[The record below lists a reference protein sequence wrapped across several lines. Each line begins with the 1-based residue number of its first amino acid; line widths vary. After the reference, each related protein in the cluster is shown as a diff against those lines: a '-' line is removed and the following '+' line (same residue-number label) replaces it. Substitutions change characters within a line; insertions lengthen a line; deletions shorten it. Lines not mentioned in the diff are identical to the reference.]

1 MMANRTRSIVS
12 FLLTALMTATAFVV
26 MVSAPAAASAAS
38 VEENTGEAGTTVPS
52 AASTL
57 DQISLK
63 FQNKLDPVL
72 ADRVTRER
80 GPYMVYVL
88 VSDRQAVNDFLD
100 ANGLPLVKGKQLPGL
115 PIVSLMQLDAK
126 QISALAKNPG
136 IVRIMT
142 CEKPVVEPVALPED
156 EEALSAGTLPPGIED
171 YQVDVAHGAQGAW
184 DQGFSGQGIKIAVI
198 DTGFDLGHPDLQG
211 QQARYE
217 DVVSPYYGWPI
228 AYDDVAAMYWAGE
241 EFGGWVADT
250 STEVPLLGDYVYF
263 EGMRWKANG
272 LTDVLGNPIRSQSGT
287 YHMGYHTDENLAGVW
302 GASIGVLV
310 VDSAAPGQYDTVYV
324 DVTADYDFT
333 NDKACTQGD
342 EISYFD
348 SRNESGYVSYSSWDF
363 GDGFADYSGGM
374 VYWISDGVNVLPG
387 SDWTYGATF
396 TANAGD
402 AVAFMGEFTAGQSHG
417 TMTASAAL
425 AVGRSWGG
433 ILGGMAPNASL
444 IAIPFNGNM
453 VNDWMFAELG
463 ADGLPNTGDEANIV
477 TNSYGYSD
485 TAVDAGYE
493 LLDQLL
499 TNISLAGNNTLW
511 FWSAGNA
518 GPGYGP
524 AHTPCDFNAVH
535 VGAGTTWFYRYVVG
549 SEIYPYQ
556 MWGDVAPF
564 SSSGVSRTGKMNVD
578 VVASGM
584 YSLNPAP
591 LNEPDYT
598 YNMGNGSMHFQL
610 GSGTSHASPTAAGG
624 AALGY
629 SAWLDS
635 LGAIPPM
642 DYGKTWIMMSADDMH
657 SDPLKQGAGWLNASR
672 MVHACL
678 EDDGIFSMAYA
689 SPRGAEPMLTK
700 AALYP
705 GTVYGTA
712 YETFP
717 NFIRPG
723 EYDDTHIV
731 TSWNLNPVDDRDINV
746 QAKFLNRTYTES
758 WVYTTTSAGSANI
771 DIMSK
776 VPATTDLLRVTTWI
790 SMARFD
796 PELDYG
802 SNVLYY
808 LRLLDWVD
816 INSDGLTSSSE
827 LFRCNQDYKDANYQQ
842 ATMKDPIERVHDGLI
857 LQLAAARGATGV
869 DIGIQIDCYELQP
882 FPWIKL
888 RLLGD
893 LTWEDNLSFTLP
905 AGHGNN
911 DWEVNVSV
919 PGDAPIGTYEA
930 AIYVEDPE
938 RAQCIPVLINVPA
951 SDYEFSFGGAS
962 YFETPYNNNMTGL
975 ADKGWRFDT
984 GDWRMYWC
992 LPTALPASLF
1002 EVMVVTANWTEL
1014 PTDVNI
1020 HVLAPFPANVMP
1032 PYDTLAAFNPPYGPG
1047 YFEVPI
1053 ASSDE
1058 KYLGAGVFGV
1068 WTSTGGPSEVIAA
1081 MDEDYNT
1088 VATYEWFTAM
1098 FTGSLSPFAVVL
1110 RCPVMAGNGSSDAVS
1125 GFTKLLNLNDF
1136 APTEISFEAVQ
1147 PGNVPL
1153 ADDIPAWYD
1162 LTAATDVE
1170 VRGGGIDIMTGDK
1183 WTSEPVW
1190 QDSLAGSFQQALANA
1205 VYTRPVTVGA
1215 TNKLYV
1221 AIEEVSGAPDLDLG
1235 LWYDE
1240 NGNGVAEMFEAY
1252 WYVGIGG
1259 SSESLTIENPTPGQY
1274 LVKVLGYTVSGNP
1287 GRFSL
1292 TVAQGIPDATI
1303 EATDLEPVAGTGVH
1317 NFNVSYDLPARAG
1330 VYVGAA
1336 TFGFMGAADMFRIP
1350 VEIAITDAGAPWIE
1364 NLLPMDG
1371 SVLSTVTPT
1380 ISFQLNDSVFYSGL
1394 DPASVSVVVDGHD
1407 LADWTVISG
1416 DSVTLNPPFALAQGS
1431 HSVTVGA
1438 SDKSG
1443 NHAPSF
1449 TSYFGINSVIEAF
1462 SAEFRDPVSG
1472 DIITDGSTVRLSTVA
1487 MLGWSDP
1494 GAEVR
1499 LVAPSGTTTIYAD
1512 PFGFWAVSSLALNE
1526 GTNIVTVETTNNAKV
1541 FASMMKSVISDM
1553 SCLLEVD
1560 PPETPT
1566 ASSTAELTGWTDSG
1580 AFVTANG
1587 VVALVAPNGRWGV
1600 TVPLASEGMNT
1611 ISVSALDALGNP
1623 ASKTVNVMRDTTPP
1637 TITVLGPGT
1646 YATVQEPSVKVWG
1659 TTEVGATVLVN
1670 GLVATR
1676 SGTDWNAT
1684 VVLSEGN
1691 NSIEVVAADILDNSA
1706 TATIWVEYDPP
1717 VYVTPDE
1724 LAAVQATLQNAIDN
1738 LSAALLENVTSL
1750 QADIVSLQ
1758 NQLDALETALGEN
1771 ISDLQG
1777 QVDAVV
1783 GNVSD
1788 LQTAL
1793 AENVTALNGMIDA
1806 LDSALGQ
1813 NVTVLQAQ
1821 IDVIKANIAAL
1832 QTSLQQNVT
1841 SIQGDISGLE
1851 TALDQAQQD
1860 ITKADDKAEDADAF
1874 ANMLMYLTLILFAI
1888 AIVLVGLAWYMLSG
1902 KIGGGPVGSPPTLE
1916 EVEEEP
1922 PSEVE
1927 REFERLEKEIKS
1939 EEV

>member
-1 MMANRTRSIVS
+1 MVSNRTRSIVS
-12 FLLTALMTATAFVV
+12 FLLTALMTATAFIV
-26 MVSAPAAASAAS
+26 MVSAPVAANAAPA
-38 VEENTGEAGTTVPS
+38 EDTGDAGITGSSGVP
-52 AASTL
+52 AL
-57 DQISLK
+57 DQMSLR

-72 ADRVTRER
+72 ADKVTHER

-142 CEKPVVEPVALPED
+142 YEKPAVEPVALPED
-156 EEALSAGTLPPGIED
+156 EEVLSAGTLPPGIED
-171 YQVDVAHGAQGAW
+171 YQVDVVHGAQGAW
-184 DQGFSGQGIKIAVI
+184 DQGYSGEGIKIAVI

-217 DVVSPYYGWPI
+217 DIASPYYGWPI
-228 AYDDVAAMYWAGE
+228 AYDDVAAMNWANE
-241 EFGGWVADT
+241 DIGGWVADT
-250 STEVPLLGDYVYF
+250 STEVTLLGDYVYF
-263 EGMRWKANG
+263 DGTRRKANG
-272 LTDVLGNPIRSQSGT
+272 LTDVLGNPVRSQSGT
-287 YHMGYHTDENLAGVW
+287 YHIGYHTDENLAGVW
-302 GASIGVLV
+302 GVSIGVLV
-310 VDSAAPGQYDTVYV
+310 VDSTVPGQYDTVYV
-324 DVTADYDFT
+324 DLTADYDFT
-333 NDKACTQGD
+333 NDKACTKGD

-348 SRNESGYVSYSSWDF
+348 SRNESGVVSYSNWDF

-387 SDWTYGATF
+387 SDWTYEATY

-402 AVAFMGEFTAGQSHG
+402 AVAFVGEFTAGQSHG

-433 ILGGMAPNASL
+433 LLGGMAPNASL

-524 AHTPCDFNAVH
+524 AHTPSDFNAVH

-549 SEIYPYQ
+549 AEIYPYQ
-556 MWGDVAPF
+556 MWGDVVPF

-598 YNMGNGSMHFQL
+598 YNVGNGSRHFQL

-629 SAWLDS
+629 SAWLDNM
-635 LGAIPPM
+635 GFIPSM
-642 DYGKTWIMMSADDMH
+642 DYGKTFVMMSADDMH
-657 SDPLKQGAGWLNASR
+657 NDPLKQGAGWLNASR

-678 EDDGIFSMAYA
+678 EDDGVFSLAYA
-689 SPRGAEPMLTK
+689 TPLGGEPMLTK

-705 GTVYGTA
+705 GSVYGTA

-723 EYDDTHIV
+723 EYDDTHNLR
-731 TSWNLNPVDDRDINV
+731 TWNLNPVDDKDVSV
-746 QAKFLNRTYTES
+746 QAKFLDRTYTES
-758 WVYTTTSAGSANI
+758 WVQTTTSTGSINLNI
-771 DIMSK
+771 TSK
-776 VPATTDLLRVTTWI
+776 VPASTDLLRVTIWI
-790 SMARFD
+790 SMAQFD
-796 PELDYG
+796 PELDYS

-816 INSDGLTSSSE
+816 VNSNGLISTSE

-842 ATMKDPIERVHDGLI
+842 VTMKNPIERVHDGLI
-857 LQLAAARGATGV
+857 LQLSSVRGMTGL

-893 LTWEDNLSFTLP
+893 VTWEDSLSFTVS
-905 AGHGNN
+905 AAYGTAV
-911 DWEVNVSV
+911 WEVNVSV

-992 LPTALPASLF
+992 LPTALPLAF
-1002 EVMVVTANWTEL
+1002 DEVMVVTANWTEL

-1020 HVLAPFPANVMP
+1020 HVLAPFPANVMS
-1032 PYDTLAAFNPPYGPG
+1032 PYNTLADFNPPYGPG

-1088 VATYEWFTAM
+1088 VATYEWFTEM

-1125 GFTKLLNLNDF
+1125 GFTRLVNLNDF
-1136 APTEISFEAVQ
+1136 SPEEIVFDALQ
-1147 PGNVPL
+1147 PGNIPL
-1153 ADDIPAWYD
+1153 EDKIPAWYD
-1162 LTAATDVE
+1162 LTTAADVE
-1170 VRGGGIDIMTGDK
+1170 VKGGGIDILMGDK
-1183 WTSEPVW
+1183 WPSEAVW

-1205 VYTRPVTVGA
+1205 RYTKAVTVGA

-1221 AIEEVSGAPDLDLG
+1221 AIEEVSGCPDLDLG
-1235 LWYDE
+1235 LWYDWD
-1240 NGNGVAEMFEAY
+1240 GNGVADMYEPY
-1252 WYVGIGG
+1252 WYVGVGG
-1259 SSESLTIENPTPGQY
+1259 SSESLTLEYPPPGMY
-1274 LVKVLGYTVSGNP
+1274 LVKVLGYSVSGNP

-1292 TVAQGIPDATI
+1292 TVAQGVPDATI
-1303 EATDLEPVAGTGVH
+1303 VATDLESIAGTGVH
-1317 NFNVSYDLPARAG
+1317 DFNVSYDLPARAG

-1336 TFGFMGAADMFRIP
+1336 TFGLMGSADMFRIP
-1350 VEIAITDAGAPWIE
+1350 VEITLIDAGVPYIE
-1364 NLLPMDG
+1364 NLLPVDG
-1371 SVLSTVTPT
+1371 SFQNTATPT

-1394 DPASVSVVVDGHD
+1394 DHSSVSIVLDGQE
-1407 LADWTVISG
+1407 LADWAMIAG
-1416 DSVTLNPPFALAQGS
+1416 DSVSLNPRYALAQGY
-1431 HSVTVGA
+1431 HVVTVSA

-1443 NHAPSF
+1443 NGAIPVTSSF
-1449 TSYFGINSVIEAF
+1449 EINSVIEAF

-1472 DIITDGSTVRLSTVA
+1472 DAIPDGSTVRLSTVA
-1487 MLGWSDP
+1487 IIGWTDP
-1494 GAEVR
+1494 NAEVR
-1499 LVAPSGTTTIYAD
+1499 VIAPSGTTIVTAD
-1512 PFGFWAVSSLALNE
+1512 PFGFWGMTALALNE
-1526 GTNIVTVETTNNAKV
+1526 GTNVVTMETTNNAKV
-1541 FASMMKSVISDM
+1541 FESIMKSVISDM
-1553 SCLLEVD
+1553 TCLLAVD
-1560 PPETPT
+1560 PTETPT
-1566 ASSTAELTGWTDSG
+1566 AMSTVDITGWTDSG
-1580 AFVTANG
+1580 AHVTADG
-1587 VVALVAPNGRWGV
+1587 VVASVASNGRWGV
-1600 TVPLASEGMNT
+1600 TVPLTAEGLNS
-1611 ISVSALDALGNP
+1611 ISVSAIDALGNP
-1623 ASKTVNVMRDTTPP
+1623 ASTTVNVVRDTTPP
-1637 TITVLGPGT
+1637 TITLGGPGV
-1646 YATVQEPSVKVWG
+1646 YYTVQEPSVGVWG
-1659 TTEVGATVLVN
+1659 TTEVSATVHVN

-1676 SGTDWNAT
+1676 AGTAWNAT

-1691 NSIEVVAADILDNSA
+1691 NSVTVRATDVLGNSA
-1706 TATIWVEYDPP
+1706 TTTIWVVYDPP
-1717 VYVTPDE
+1717 VYVTPAE
-1724 LAAVQATLQNAIDN
+1724 LAAVQTMLQNAIDD

-1750 QADIVSLQ
+1750 RTDIVSLQ
-1758 NQLDALETALGEN
+1758 GRIDALGAALGEN
-1771 ISDLQG
+1771 VSDLQG
-1777 QVDAVV
+1777 QIDAVDA
-1783 GNVSD
+1783 NVSK
-1788 LQTAL
+1788 LQASL
-1793 AENVTALNGMIDA
+1793 AENVTALNGMIDE
-1806 LDSALGQ
+1806 LENALGQ

-1821 IDVIKANIAAL
+1821 MDAVKANITAL
-1832 QTSLQQNVT
+1832 QTALQQNVT
-1841 SIQGDISGLE
+1841 SIQGDISDIE

-1860 ITKADDKAEDADAF
+1860 ISDVDHKAKDTDAF
-1874 ANMLMYLTLILFAI
+1874 ASMLMYLTLILFAI
-1888 AIVLVGLAWYMLSG
+1888 AIVLVGLAWYMLNG
-1902 KIGGGPVGSPPTLE
+1902 KIGGGPGGASETLE
-1916 EVEEEP
+1916 EVDEEQ
-1922 PSEVE
+1922 SEVE
-1927 REFERLEKEIKS
+1927 REFEALEKEIKN
-1939 EEV
+1939 EEI